1 MTNVNTSRRTLSQSL
16 ALALGMPALASWP
29 LQAIAQAFN
38 KPLRILVGASAG
50 GGTDVLARLLAEKM
64 GAGLKQ
70 SVVVENKPGA
80 SNTLAADMLA
90 KAVADGT
97 SMLMATN
104 TGQAIAPHLLKLAY
118 DPLKNIQAIGLVA
131 VVPNVLVV
139 NSQVAAKDLKEL
151 VAMIKAKPGSFQ
163 YASSGAGSTQH
174 IAGEIFEDVIGSK
187 LLHIPYKGSAQA
199 HLDLIGGSVQM
210 MFDTTS
216 SAMPHIKS
224 GKLRA
229 LAVTSKSRSAE
240 LPDVPTTAE
249 LGLAALEMTTW
260 YGLYTTG
267 GVPKPV
273 LEQLAAE
280 FKRSMALPEVQARI
294 KTLGGEPG
302 SLVGDDFARFNQ
314 EEFER
319 FGKLIRAK
327 NIRVE

>member
-1 MTNVNTSRRTLSQSL
+1 MNPARRTLAQSIGL
-16 ALALGMPALASWP
+16 SLGVPSFALWSGHALAQS
-29 LQAIAQAFN
+29 FN

-64 GAGLKQ
+64 AVGFKQ
-70 SVVVENKPGA
+70 TVVVENKPGA

-90 KAVADGT
+90 KSSPDGA

-104 TGQAIAPHLLKLAY
+104 TGQAIAPHLLKLGY
-118 DPLKNIQAIGLVA
+118 DPLKSIQAIGLVA

-139 NSQVAAKDLKEL
+139 NSQVLAKDLKEL
-151 VAMIKAKPGSFQ
+151 VALIKAKPGSFQ

-229 LAVTSKSRSAE
+229 LAVTTKNRSTE
-240 LPDVPTTAE
+240 LPDVPTTTE
-249 LGLAALEMTTW
+249 LGLPDLAMSTW

-267 GVPKPV
+267 GTPAAV
-273 LEQLAAE
+273 LEQLVAE
-280 FKRSMALPEVQARI
+280 FKRCMALPDVQARI
-294 KTLGGEPG
+294 KSLGGESG
-302 SLVGDDFARFNQ
+302 NLVGEEFARFNQ
-314 EEFER
+314 SEFER

-327 NIRVE
+327 NIRID

>member
-1 MTNVNTSRRTLSQSL
+1 MTPSRRALAQSMAISLGLPSL
-16 ALALGMPALASWP
+16 ALWPMHALG
-29 LQAIAQAFN
+29 QNFT

-64 GAGLKQ
+64 AIGLKQ

-90 KAVADGT
+90 KSSPDGT

-104 TGQAIAPHLLKLAY
+104 TGQAIAPHLIKLGY
-118 DPLKNIQAIGLVA
+118 DPLTNIQAIGLVA

-139 NSQVAAKDLKEL
+139 NNQVTAKDLREL
-151 VAMIKAKPGSFQ
+151 VSTIKSKPGTFQ

-174 IAGEIFEDVIGSK
+174 IAGEIFEDVIASK

-199 HLDLIGGSVQM
+199 HLDLIGGAVQM

-229 LAVTSKSRSAE
+229 LAVTTRSRSAE
-240 LPDVPTTAE
+240 LPDVPTAAE
-249 LGLAALEMTTW
+249 LGFPALEMTTW

-273 LEQLAAE
+273 LEQVVAE
-280 FKRSMALPEVQARI
+280 FRRSMALPDVQARI
-294 KTLGGEPG
+294 KALGGEPG
-302 SLVGDDFARFNQ
+302 NLVGDDFARFNQ
-314 EEFER
+314 AEFER

>member
-1 MTNVNTSRRTLSQSL
+1 MNPSRRTLAQSIGL
-16 ALALGMPALASWP
+16 SLGLPALALWPMHAS
-29 LQAIAQAFN
+29 AQTFS

-64 GAGLKQ
+64 AIGLKQ
-70 SVVVENKPGA
+70 TVVVENKPGA

-90 KAVADGT
+90 KSSPDGT
-97 SMLMATN
+97 SLLMATN
-104 TGQAIAPHLLKLAY
+104 TGQAIAPHLIKLGY

-139 NSQVAAKDLKEL
+139 NSQVLAKDLKDL

-174 IAGEIFEDVIGSK
+174 IAGEIFEDVIASK

-229 LAVTSKSRSAE
+229 LAITTKTRSAE
-240 LPDVPTTAE
+240 LPDVPTAAE
-249 LGLAALEMTTW
+249 LGFGALEMSTW

-267 GVPKPV
+267 GTPKPV
-273 LEQLAAE
+273 LDMLAAE
-280 FKRSMALPEVQARI
+280 FKRCMALPEVQARI

-302 SLVGDDFARFNQ
+302 SLVGEDFARFNQ
-314 EEFER
+314 AEFER
-319 FGKLIRAK
+319 FGKLIQAK